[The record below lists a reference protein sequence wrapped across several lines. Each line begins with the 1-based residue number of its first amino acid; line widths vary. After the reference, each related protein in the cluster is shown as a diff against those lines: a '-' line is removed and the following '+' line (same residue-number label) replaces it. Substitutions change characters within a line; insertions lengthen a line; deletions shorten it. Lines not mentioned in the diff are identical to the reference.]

1 MSTQTLTQQ
10 VRWQDFSVMKEI
22 DIVFEIARQQ
32 KWKDCEIFGHGDM
45 ITQPQD
51 SKGWK
56 LIPADIYEYS
66 IPAEAASR
74 VLQVINAGVRIQGVI
89 IADDERRKVPAP
101 TPVTT
106 PTPAPVLAPT
116 PARTEVSLQPLKTTL
131 FSVGK
136 TLLELILIAGVIAF
150 VGLIAVSL
158 VALIKF
164 MPWLLLLA
172 PLLLLGG
179 GVGYGYGYDYDYD
192 PKLIVLVD
200 DGSGV
205 AVWVSLFTWYE

>member
-10 VRWQDFSVMKEI
+10 VRWQDLTVMSESN
-22 DIVFEIARQQ
+22 IVLEIARREN
-32 KWKDCEIFGHGDM
+32 WNDCEIFGHGDM
-45 ITQPQD
+45 ISQPQD

-66 IPAEAASR
+66 IPTEAVSR

-89 IADDERRKVPAP
+89 IADDERREVPAP

-106 PTPAPVLAPT
+106 PAPEPVLAPT
-116 PARTEVSLQPLKTTL
+116 LAQTEVSLQPFKTTL
-131 FSVGK
+131 FSVGE
-136 TLLELILIAGVIAF
+136 TLLKLILIAGVVAF
-150 VGLIAVSL
+150 VGLIAISL
-158 VALIKF
+158 VSLIKF
-164 MPWLLLLA
+164 SPWLLLVA
-172 PLLLLGG
+172 PLLLFGAVSG
-179 GVGYGYGYDYDYD
+179 TGTKYD
-192 PKLIVLVD
+192 PKLIILVD